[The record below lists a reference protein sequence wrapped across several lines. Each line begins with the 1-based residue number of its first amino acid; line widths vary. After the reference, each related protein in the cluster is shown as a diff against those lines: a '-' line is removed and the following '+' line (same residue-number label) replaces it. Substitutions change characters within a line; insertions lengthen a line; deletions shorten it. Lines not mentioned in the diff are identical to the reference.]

1 VIIRS
6 ECSSA
11 RETRKAERDLAAQF
25 KRTKTKTTKGIG
37 EVLASLARLG
47 YATTQDGETFKL
59 RRAA

>member
-25 KRTKTKTTKGIG
+25 KRTKTTKGIG